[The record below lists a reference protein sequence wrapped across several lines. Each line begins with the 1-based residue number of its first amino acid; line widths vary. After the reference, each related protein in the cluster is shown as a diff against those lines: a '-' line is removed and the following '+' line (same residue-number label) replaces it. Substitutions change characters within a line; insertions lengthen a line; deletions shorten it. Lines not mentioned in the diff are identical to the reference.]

1 MKNISK
7 LLVFLKPY
15 WKFATMNVVFNVL
28 SVIFSLISV
37 TMAIPF
43 LSILFNRQP
52 MVTEVGAF
60 TFSVKGVTEY
70 FYYFLSLII
79 SGYGKAAALG
89 MVCLFVII
97 MTFFKTWFRYLA
109 MYNLAP
115 LRNGIVRDLR
125 NQLFVKVLDLPLSY
139 FTEEKKGDIMSRMSN
154 DVKEIEWSIL
164 SSLEMLFRDPLTILI
179 FLVTL
184 IILSP
189 GLSLFA
195 FTLLPLSALI
205 IGQLGKNLR
214 KQSKTGQEKAG
225 ELLQV
230 IDETVGGIRVVKA
243 FTAEEA
249 VHRKFGK
256 LNEWYTSL
264 QNKIYRRTYLANPLT
279 EFLGTAVVITT
290 MWYGGYMVLR
300 STGTLTPEVLISYL
314 LIFGQIINPAKSFS
328 QARYNIKKGLASA
341 DRVYEVINTVNTITE
356 KPDARPITEFKESIE
371 YRNVSFRYNTEEVV
385 RDVSLTIPKGRTIAL
400 VGPSGAGKS
409 TMADLLPRFYDT
421 VAGDILI
428 DGISLREYR
437 IADLRCLMGIVNQ
450 EPILFND
457 TIFNNIAFGASQVTQ
472 EEVEAAAGI
481 ANAREF
487 IMASDDGYQTVI
499 GDRGQKL
506 SGGQRQRL
514 SIARAVL
521 KNPPILILDE
531 ATSSLDTES
540 ERLVQ
545 DALTKVM
552 KNRTSVIIAHR
563 LSTIRNADMICVMS
577 EGRIVE
583 TGKHEELLRR
593 DGLYKKLHSM
603 QMFD

>member
-1 MKNISK
+1 MKNINK

-15 WKFATMNVVFNVL
+15 WRSASLNILFNVL

-43 LSILFNRQP
+43 LSILFDRQP
-52 MVTEVGAF
+52 IVTEVGAF
-60 TFSVKGVTEY
+60 SLSVKAVTEY
-70 FYYFLSLII
+70 FYYFLSWVILE
-79 SGYGKAAALG
+79 YGKVAALG
-89 MVCLFVII
+89 MVCLFVIF
-97 MTFFKTWFRYLA
+97 MTFFKTWFKYLA

-125 NQLFVKVLDLPLSY
+125 NQLFVKVLELPLSY

-164 SSLEMLFRDPLTILI
+164 SSLEMLFRDPLTIMI
-179 FLVTL
+179 FLITL
-184 IILSP
+184 VILSP
-189 GLSLFA
+189 GLTLFVFA
-195 FTLLPLSALI
+195 LLPLSAI
-205 IGQLGKNLR
+205 VIGKLGKNLR

-225 ELLQV
+225 ELLQM

-243 FTAEEA
+243 FTAEA
-249 VHRKFGK
+249 MVNSRFGL
-256 LNEWYTSL
+256 LNEGYTGL

-279 EFLGTAVVITT
+279 EFLGTAVVIIT
-290 MWYGGYMVLR
+290 MWYGGYMVLN
-300 STGTLTPEVLISYL
+300 SMSSLTPEILISYL

-328 QARYNIKKGLASA
+328 QARYNIRKGLASA

-356 KPDARPITEFKESIE
+356 KPDARPIKVFNSLIE
-371 YRNVSFRYNTEEVV
+371 YRDVSFKYNTEEVLKKINLSV
-385 RDVSLTIPKGRTIAL
+385 KKGQTIAL

-421 VAGDILI
+421 VEGDILI
-428 DGISLREYR
+428 DGISIRDYKME
-437 IADLRCLMGIVNQ
+437 DLRCLMGIVNQ

-457 TIFNNIAFGASQVTQ
+457 TIFNNIAFGASKVTM
-472 EEVEAAAGI
+472 EEVEIAAKT
-481 ANAREF
+481 ANASEF
-487 IMASDDGYQTVI
+487 ILASDDGYQTVI

-545 DALTKVM
+545 DALSKVM

-563 LSTIRNADMICVMS
+563 LSTIRNADLICVLS

-583 TGKHEELLRR
+583 TGKHDELLQRN
-593 DGLYKKLHSM
+593 GLYKKLHSM

>member
-15 WKFATMNVVFNVL
+15 WKYASLNVTFNVL
-28 SVIFSLISV
+28 SVVFSLISV

-52 MVTEVGAF
+52 VVTEVGEF
-60 TFSVKGVTEY
+60 SFSVKAITEY
-70 FYYFLSLII
+70 FYYFLSII
-79 SGYGKAAALG
+79 ILDYGKVAALG
-89 MVCLFVII
+89 IVCLFVII

-125 NQLFVKVLDLPLSY
+125 NMLFVKVLELPLSY

-184 IILSP
+184 VILSP

-195 FTLLPLSALI
+195 FTLLPVSGLI

-225 ELLQV
+225 ELLQT

-243 FTAEEA
+243 FTAEEM
-249 VHRKFGK
+249 VHGKFRK

-279 EFLGTAVVITT
+279 EFLGTVVVITT
-290 MWYGGYMVLR
+290 MWYGGFMVLK
-300 STGTLTPEVLISYL
+300 SASTLTPEILISYL

-341 DRVYEVINTVNTITE
+341 DRVYEVLNTINNITE
-356 KPDARPITEFKESIE
+356 KPDAKPIRSFTDSIE
-371 YRNVSFRYNTEEVV
+371 YRNVHFKYNTEEVLN
-385 RDVSLTIPKGRTIAL
+385 DVTLTIRKGETIAL

-421 VAGDILI
+421 VKGDILI
-428 DGISLREYR
+428 DGISIRDYKIE
-437 IADLRCLMGIVNQ
+437 DLRCLMGIVNQ

-457 TIFNNIAFGASQVTQ
+457 TIFNNIAFGASDVTM
-472 EEVEAAAGI
+472 EEVVTAAKT
-481 ANAREF
+481 ANAEEF
-487 IMASDDGYQTVI
+487 ILATDEGYGTSI

-545 DALTKVM
+545 DALAKVM
-552 KNRTSVIIAHR
+552 QNRTSVIIAHR
-563 LSTIRNADMICVMS
+563 LSTIRNADLICVLS
-577 EGRIVE
+577 EGKIVE
-583 TGKHEELLRR
+583 TGKHDELLQRN
-593 DGLYKKLHSM
+593 GLYKKLHSM

>member
-15 WKFATMNVVFNVL
+15 WSNAAMNVLFNLL
-28 SVIFSLISV
+28 SVAFSLVSV

-43 LSILFNRQP
+43 LQILFDRQAI
-52 MVTEVGAF
+52 VTEVHAF
-60 TFSVKGVTEY
+60 TFSSSSVKEY
-70 FYYFLSLII
+70 FYYILSWFIV
-79 SGYGKAAALG
+79 GYGKVAALG
-89 MVCLFVII
+89 MVCILVIVF
-97 MTFFKTWFRYLA
+97 TFFKTWFRYVA

-125 NQLFVKVLDLPLSY
+125 EQLFVKILELPLSY

-164 SSLEMLFRDPLTILI
+164 SSLEMLFRDPLTIVI
-179 FLVTL
+179 FLITL
-184 IILSP
+184 VALSP
-189 GLSLFA
+189 GLSLFVFA
-195 FTLLPLSALI
+195 LLPISGFI
-205 IGQLGKNLR
+205 IGKLGKNLR
-214 KQSKTGQEKAG
+214 KQSKAGQEKAG

-243 FTAEEA
+243 FTAEEM
-249 VHRKFGK
+249 VHSRFNK
-256 LNEWYTSL
+256 LNESYTNL

-279 EFLGTAVVITT
+279 EFLGTTVVIIA
-290 MWYGGYMVLR
+290 MWYGGYMVLNGIG
-300 STGTLTPEVLISYL
+300 SLNPETLIAYL
-314 LIFGQIINPAKSFS
+314 LIFGQIINPAKSFY
-328 QARYNIKKGLASA
+328 QARYNVRKGLASA
-341 DRVYEVINTVNTITE
+341 DRVYEVLNSINNIVE
-356 KPDARPITEFKESIE
+356 KPDARPITAFNDRIE
-371 YRNVSFRYNTEEVV
+371 YRNVTFKYNAEEVL
-385 RDVSLTIPKGRTIAL
+385 RNISLTILKGQTIAL

-421 VAGDILI
+421 VEGDILI
-428 DGISLREYR
+428 DGVSVRDYKLE
-437 IADLRCLMGIVNQ
+437 DLRCMMGIVNQ

-457 TIFNNIAFGASQVTQ
+457 TIFNNIAFGASQVTM
-472 EEVEAAAGI
+472 EEVEAAARI
-481 ANAREF
+481 ANAAEF
-487 IMASDDGYQTVI
+487 ILNTDNGYQTVI

-545 DALTKVM
+545 DALSKVM
-552 KNRTSVIIAHR
+552 QNRTSIIIAHR
-563 LSTIRNADMICVMS
+563 LSTIRNADLICVLS
-577 EGRIVE
+577 EGRMVE
-583 TGKHEELLRR
+583 TGKHEELLRQE
-593 DGLYKKLHSM
+593 GLYKRLHSM

>member
-7 LLVFLKPY
+7 LLVFVRPY
-15 WKFATMNVVFNVL
+15 WKFASLNILFNVL

-52 MVTEVGAF
+52 VVTEVGSF
-60 TFSVKGVTEY
+60 SLSVKAITEY
-70 FYYFLSLII
+70 FYYFLSLVII
-79 SGYGKAAALG
+79 EYGKVAALG
-89 MVCLFVII
+89 IVCLFVII
-97 MTFFKTWFRYLA
+97 MTFFKTWFRYVS
-109 MYNLAP
+109 MYYLAP

-125 NQLFVKVLDLPLSY
+125 NQLFAKILELPLSF

-179 FLVTL
+179 FLTTL
-184 IILSP
+184 VILSP
-189 GLSLFA
+189 GLSLFVA
-195 FTLLPLSALI
+195 ALLPLSAFV
-205 IGQLGKNLR
+205 IGKLGKNLR

-225 ELLQV
+225 ELLQM

-243 FTAEEA
+243 FTAEEM
-249 VHRKFGK
+249 VNSRFGQ
-256 LNEWYTSL
+256 LNEGYTGL
-264 QNKIYRRTYLANPLT
+264 QNKIYRRTFLANPLT
-279 EFLGTAVVITT
+279 EFLGTAVVIFT
-290 MWYGGYMVLR
+290 MWYGGYMVLN
-300 STGTLTPEVLISYL
+300 SLGSLTPEILISYL

-328 QARYNIKKGLASA
+328 QARYNIRRGLASA
-341 DRVYEVINTVNTITE
+341 DRVYEVILTVNNITE
-356 KPDARPITEFKESIE
+356 KPDAKPITAFTDSIE
-371 YRNVSFRYNTEEVV
+371 YRNVTFKYNTEEVLKN
-385 RDVSLTIPKGRTIAL
+385 VSLTIRKGQTIAL

-421 VAGDILI
+421 VEGDILV
-428 DGISLREYR
+428 DGISIRDYK
-437 IADLRCLMGIVNQ
+437 IADLRCMMGIVNQ
-450 EPILFND
+450 EPILFNES
-457 TIFNNIAFGASQVTQ
+457 IFNNIAFGASNVAM
-472 EEVEAAAGI
+472 EEVETAAKI
-481 ANAREF
+481 ANASEF
-487 IMASDDGYQTVI
+487 ILASDDGYKTVI

-545 DALTKVM
+545 DALAKVM
-552 KNRTSVIIAHR
+552 KNRTSIIIAHR
-563 LSTIRNADMICVMS
+563 LSTIRNADLICVLS
-577 EGRIVE
+577 EGQIVE
-583 TGKHEELLRR
+583 TGRHEELLQRN
-593 DGLYKKLHSM
+593 GLYKKLHSM